1 MPYDPEQLPEK
12 DKAQPTCSPG
22 DDNELYILIAQCG
35 SMTVEMQPIDALSF
49 MAAVIKSFRNHF
61 AHEEQILYH
70 SKYRSTLEVYT
81 KALSPVE
88 GLLAREP
95 QRYI

>member
-35 SMTVEMQPIDALSF
+35 SMTVVAPPGVPGKRADLLYVVIFCRLALRDDYLVS
-49 MAAVIKSFRNHF
+49 R
-61 AHEEQILYH
+61 
-70 SKYRSTLEVYT
+70 
-81 KALSPVE
+81 
-88 GLLAREP
+88 LA
-95 QRYI
+95 